1 MPEPAKP
8 TRVLVVDDE
17 RDIADSLVLILGMS
31 GHTARA
37 AYTAEEAIELA
48 PHFQPDAVISDVM
61 MPGMSGVDLSVWF
74 AEHHPEC
81 KVLLVS
87 GRNSAALLL
96 EASRKDGND
105 HKILP
110 KPVHP
115 TEILAFVA
123 TCTPVG

>member
-1 MPEPAKP
+1 LTEPVQP

-17 RDIADSLVLILGMS
+17 RDIADTLVLILRMS
-31 GHTARA
+31 GHAARA
-37 AYTAEEAIELA
+37 AYTAEEAIEVA
-48 PHFQPDAVISDVM
+48 PHFLPHAIITDVM

-74 AEHHPEC
+74 AEHYPDC

-87 GRNSAALLL
+87 GRNSAALLI
-96 EASRKDGND
+96 EASRKGGND
-105 HKILP
+105 HIILP

-123 TCTPVG
+123 ACTPPA